1 MADAEFKTFEDFW
14 PFYVREHANKT
25 NRVLHFVGTSL
36 AMSCVAAAAITR
48 RTGFLLAA
56 PLVGYGFAW
65 VGHFVIEGNRPA
77 TFKYPAWSLRG
88 DFKMWQLIAAG
99 EMDDEVARVLR
110 DDAAGEPA
118 SKGQDNGVGKSPPR
132 AAAPVARDPQTLN

>member
-77 TFKYPAWSLRG
+77 TFQYPLMSAAS
-88 DFKMWQLIAAG
+88 DFRMWYHMA
-99 EMDDEVARVLR
+99 
-110 DDAAGEPA
+110 
-118 SKGQDNGVGKSPPR
+118 KGQLWSGDPLEELNLDEPLMHPAPEAVETAV
-132 AAAPVARDPQTLN
+132 AAE